1 MHAWI
6 TLLLFIASDGNELII
21 SAIRKTIA

>member
-6 TLLLFIASDGNELII
+6 TLLFIAIDGNELII